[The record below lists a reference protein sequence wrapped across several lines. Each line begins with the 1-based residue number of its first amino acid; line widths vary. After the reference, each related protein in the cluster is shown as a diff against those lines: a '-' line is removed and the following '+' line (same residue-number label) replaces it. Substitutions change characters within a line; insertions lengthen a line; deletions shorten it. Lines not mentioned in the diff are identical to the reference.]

1 MKKCFEGKEDEGQK
15 WLTGSHSKTQFHQSW
30 SLKGWWLMNDGLFK
44 DKVRDMG
51 SVNTPPNDDEGAWHQ
66 FNHKTTLQKSFFFQ
80 DSFWCSLPWQAA
92 ILLLPLVSMNRIG
105 FVYSLFLCVAQQISP
120 MPTSTM
126 YRHAIHSCALIWI
139 YVYLFFLLPL

>member
-1 MKKCFEGKEDEGQK
+1 
-15 WLTGSHSKTQFHQSW
+15 
-30 SLKGWWLMNDGLFK
+30 MNDGLFK

-66 FNHKTTLQKSFFFQ
+66 FNHKTRLQKFFFS
-80 DSFWCSLPWQAA
+80 DSFWCFLPWQAA

-126 YRHAIHSCALIWI
+126 CRHAIHSCALIWI
-139 YVYLFFLLPL
+139 YVYLIFLLPL